1 MQECEKQARTI
12 TPLPQIANDDILNIV
27 GFLARIIAK
36 VAANMA
42 ALWIAAT
49 FVAGFSIAGGMP
61 SLVIGGIFLAA
72 INLIVRPILKLL
84 SLPFL
89 VLTLGAFYVIIFIIL
104 LLIADFFM
112 PQLEIAGFSAL
123 LWASLIIGVVN
134 TVVK

>member
-1 MQECEKQARTI
+1 M
-12 TPLPQIANDDILNIV
+12 

-36 VAANMA
+36 IAANIA
-42 ALWIAAT
+42 ALWVAAT
-49 FVAGFSIAGGMP
+49 FVAGFSIAGGIP
-61 SLVIGGIFLAA
+61 SLIIGGAFLAA
-72 INLIVRPILKLL
+72 INLIVRPILKFL

-123 LWASLIIGVVN
+123 LWASLIIGIVN
-134 TVVK
+134 TIVR